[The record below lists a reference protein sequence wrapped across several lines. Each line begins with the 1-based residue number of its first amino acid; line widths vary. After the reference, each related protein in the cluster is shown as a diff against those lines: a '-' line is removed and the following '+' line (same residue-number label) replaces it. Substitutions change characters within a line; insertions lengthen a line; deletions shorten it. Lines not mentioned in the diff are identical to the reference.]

1 MGVTVERMLLR
12 IPEVADRLTLSRSKV
27 YELIRSGD
35 LPSVQIGRVRHV
47 RLRDL
52 ESFVGALLGGD
63 RDGPAS

>member
-1 MGVTVERMLLR
+1 MERMLLR

-35 LPSVQIGRVRHV
+35 LQSVQIGRVRRV

-52 ESFVGALLGGD
+52 ESFVSALRGGD
-63 RDGPAS
+63 CDGPAS